1 MKILEQLMSIK
12 STILLPILILISTFA
27 LSPINA
33 AEAPSSMEYQG
44 TKLMLNGQGTR
55 VKFFMKVYDTSLY
68 LGSQSSD
75 AEEILDSDEAM
86 AIRLDVTSTMVT
98 IDAMKDA
105 LSEGLVKS
113 TGNNTGPITEEIE
126 QLISTFTGD
135 VTDSDFFEFI
145 YMPDAGTNVL
155 KNSTYID
162 TIPGIEFKKAFFG
175 IWLSKNPIQKN
186 LKKAMLGG

>member
-1 MKILEQLMSIK
+1 MITK
-12 STILLPILILISTFA
+12 SKILLPLLILISTFV
-27 LSPINA
+27 LSPVNA
-33 AEAPSSMEYQG
+33 AEAPNSIEYQG
-44 TKLMLNGQGTR
+44 VKLMLNGQGTR
-55 VKFFMKVYDTSLY
+55 IKFFMKVYDTSLY
-68 LGSQSSD
+68 LGSQSSN
-75 AEEILDSDEAM
+75 AEEILSSDEAM

-98 IDAMKDA
+98 TKAMKDA
-105 LSEGLVKS
+105 LNAGLVKS

-126 QLISTFTGD
+126 RLITSFNSD

-145 YMPDAGTNVL
+145 YMPEAGTNVL

>member
-1 MKILEQLMSIK
+1 MIIK
-12 STILLPILILISTFA
+12 SKILLPLLILISTFA

-33 AEAPSSMEYQG
+33 AEAPNSMEYEG
-44 TKLMLNGQGTR
+44 TELILNGQGTR

-68 LGSQSSD
+68 LSSQSSN
-75 AEEILDSDEAM
+75 AEEILNGNEAM

-98 IDAMKDA
+98 TDAMKDA
-105 LSEGLVKS
+105 LNSGLVKS
-113 TGNNTGPITEEIE
+113 TGDNTSSINKEIE
-126 QLISTFTGD
+126 QLISTFNSD
-135 VTDSDFFEFI
+135 VTNSDFFEFI
-145 YMPDAGTNVL
+145 YMPDTGTNVL

>member
-1 MKILEQLMSIK
+1 MTIK
-12 STILLPILILISTFA
+12 SKILLPLLILISTIV

-33 AEAPSSMEYQG
+33 AEAPNSMEYQG
-44 TKLMLNGQGTR
+44 TTLMLNGQGTR

-68 LGSQSSD
+68 LVSKTSN
-75 AEEILDSDEAM
+75 AEEILNVNEAM

-98 IDAMKDA
+98 TDAMKDA
-105 LSEGLVKS
+105 LNSGLVKS
-113 TGNNTGPITEEIE
+113 TGNNTSSITQEIE
-126 QLISTFTGD
+126 QLISTFNSD

-145 YMPDAGTNVL
+145 YIPELGTNVL

>member
-1 MKILEQLMSIK
+1 MTIK
-12 STILLPILILISTFA
+12 AKALLPFLILISTFV

-33 AEAPSSMEYQG
+33 AEAPRSMEYQG

-55 VKFFMKVYDTSLY
+55 VKFFMKVYNTSLY
-68 LGSQSSD
+68 LGSQSSN

-105 LSEGLVKS
+105 LNEGLVKS

>member
-1 MKILEQLMSIK
+1 MTIK
-12 STILLPILILISTFA
+12 VKILLPLLILISAFIF
-27 LSPINA
+27 SPINA
-33 AEAPSSMEYQG
+33 AEAPRSMEYQG

-68 LGSQSSD
+68 LGSQSSN
-75 AEEILDSDEAM
+75 AEEILNSDEAM

-98 IDAMKDA
+98 TDAMKDA
-105 LSEGLVKS
+105 LNSGLVKS
-113 TGNNTGPITEEIE
+113 TGNNIGPISKEIE
-126 QLISTFTGD
+126 QLISTFNSD
-135 VTDSDFFEFI
+135 VSDSDFFEFI

>member
-1 MKILEQLMSIK
+1 MITK
-12 STILLPILILISTFA
+12 SKILLPLLILISTFT
-27 LSPINA
+27 LSTVNA
-33 AEAPSSMEYQG
+33 AEAPSSMKYEG
-44 TKLMLNGQGTR
+44 TELMLNGQGTR

-68 LGSQSSD
+68 LGSQSSN
-75 AEEILDSDEAM
+75 AEEILSSDEAM

-98 IDAMKDA
+98 TDAMKDA
-105 LSEGLVKS
+105 LNSGLVKS
-113 TGNNTGPITEEIE
+113 TGNNTSTITNEIE
-126 QLISTFTGD
+126 QLISTFNSD

-145 YMPDAGTNVL
+145 YMPDTGTNVL